1 MDQIMKWWIIL
12 FGILITNPLFAKC
25 KIDTHS
31 FGTSAKKIQKSLDDY
46 WADYEPIPGVNKE
59 VTTNFEFICP
69 DLKDSKLGQETI
81 VIYHFIKDKLVAIE
95 LVLQTSDNLELF
107 EWGREYFGISEERDY
122 SKAQQVI
129 KVDDG
134 SRIIQLFVGVLPD
147 VTFQN
152 VVLISTKHD
161 DLFEYLSLKDDNI
174 DWDTYEFE
182 PPDTPLGPAPENN

>member
-1 MDQIMKWWIIL
+1 MKWC
-12 FGILITNPLFAKC
+12 ILIFIIIFTNPLLAKC
-25 KIDTHS
+25 KIDTHA
-31 FGTSAKKIQKSLDDY
+31 FGTSAKTIQQSLKDT
-46 WADYEPIPGVNKE
+46 WITSEPIPGVNKTIGTSLE
-59 VTTNFEFICP
+59 LICP
-69 DLKDSKLGQETI
+69 ELKGSSLGMETMF
-81 VIYHFIKDKLVAIE
+81 IYNFIKDKLVAIE

-134 SRIIQLFVGVLPD
+134 SRMIQLFVGVLPD

-152 VVLISTKHD
+152 VVLISTNHD